1 MLIYKTTVQRL
12 VNGSITRQQHMSE
25 NGDITQHYIATQ
37 VGYIAG
43 VTDEFKS
50 EWHFYYSAI
59 NVGLQYSISW

>member
-1 MLIYKTTVQRL
+1 M
-12 VNGSITRQQHMSE
+12 
-25 NGDITQHYIATQ
+25 QHYIATQ

-59 NVGLQYSISW
+59 NVGQQYSISW